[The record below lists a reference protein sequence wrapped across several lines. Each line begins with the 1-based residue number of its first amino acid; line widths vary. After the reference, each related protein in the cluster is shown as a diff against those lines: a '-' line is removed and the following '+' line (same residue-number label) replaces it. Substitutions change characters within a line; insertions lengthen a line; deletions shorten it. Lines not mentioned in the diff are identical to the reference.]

1 MTTLESRVQLR
12 LAMFAAER
20 ESLPA
25 RREALERAVAEGTAD
40 ADWVASETAAL
51 RKIASGDEE
60 VEYLLATAPYIR
72 EYEETTVAS
81 HVHLDG
87 FARVTSKS
95 QKHQVLQQY
104 LADVE
109 QRTDAVTPAFYRND
123 DAAKETSCERCDAT
137 LLFNTRESS
146 MVCSQCGFVLTFME
160 LSDANLTYD
169 QEVNQDV
176 VSSFAYKRLNHF
188 CEWVNSLQAKENT
201 EIPENVIEAVRAEF
215 KKARI
220 TQRGDIKP
228 TRVREYLK
236 KLGFN
241 KFYEHTNYVVS
252 ILNGVPPPKLTRE
265 LEEKLKAMF
274 SKIQEPFNRN
284 CPPTRKNF
292 LSYSYVLFKFCE
304 LLGEDDLLPHFP
316 LLKSAEKLFAQDKI
330 WRKICQELGW
340 QFIPSV

>member
-1 MTTLESRVQLR
+1 
-12 LAMFAAER
+12 
-20 ESLPA
+20 
-25 RREALERAVAEGTAD
+25 
-40 ADWVASETAAL
+40 
-51 RKIASGDEE
+51 
-60 VEYLLATAPYIR
+60 
-72 EYEETTVAS
+72 
-81 HVHLDG
+81 
-87 FARVTSKS
+87 
-95 QKHQVLQQY
+95 
-104 LADVE
+104 
-109 QRTDAVTPAFYRND
+109 
-123 DAAKETSCERCDAT
+123 
-137 LLFNTRESS
+137 

-241 KFYEHTNYVVS
+241 KFYEHTNYLVS

-340 QFIPSV
+340 QFIQSV